1 MYSGTMVDDLINMVV
16 KAEREIETREM
27 MQDELAEARVYTLI
41 WNVPMASTQ
50 RYLAQGVA

>member
-1 MYSGTMVDDLINMVV
+1 MYSGTMLDDLINMVA

-27 MQDELAEARVYTLI
+27 MQEELAEARVYTLI
-41 WNVPMASTQ
+41 WNVPTSTQ